1 MRVRILL
8 LIDKLHLEVVTHVGY
23 HNFHTGLGNSLAKA
37 DSPAP
42 KEGNESCSIS
52 FLSSWGQRERMA
64 HVETL
69 RQEFSWTL
77 PLLGVAV
84 QVEIVDHHGVAGLD
98 LKVAKLGILTQE
110 LDA

>member
-1 MRVRILL
+1 
-8 LIDKLHLEVVTHVGY
+8 
-23 HNFHTGLGNSLAKA
+23 
-37 DSPAP
+37 
-42 KEGNESCSIS
+42 
-52 FLSSWGQRERMA
+52 MA